1 MAIPPFP
8 SQDLAKLVLGYL
20 AEEQLMTAYDEFL
33 LASPYL
39 DALRNEY
46 DRIFMTSLRN
56 ILAEYRAIK
65 IYVETCKPFLLRKKL
80 FQCSNLLEIVKFL
93 VSYID
98 LNRLHAQEL
107 NVDKISSSKY
117 TSNTRSNV
125 CDVCDSLSWET
136 CMCKAKSPKPVSMIH
151 RASQIEASTLESS
164 IETTALSDLPGN
176 SVTKKKVTKDSA
188 IETAPSQTSSTEQV
202 TDVNLKSWDTN
213 TLSSTSHDP
222 QLPSGPPQDNNT
234 SINFNTQDI
243 ISKSD
248 ESKQK
253 IEEFNNI
260 LNLVCSNNNSS
271 LPRGS
276 SSQDCTN
283 RTIPNA
289 GTFQEF
295 ATGVSE
301 SNDKETSIVPD
312 SSTSEIFNSTV
323 QNNARIENKVNIS
336 QITHIKG
343 PPKAQFLLKVA
354 TSNSQHVPASN
365 TNDSTKTPK
374 SELPKIK
381 SLSKQKIDD
390 PKIKIISDVKV
401 GKSFKSN
408 NNKKAPPIKPVTST
422 PLFQM
427 QTILIN
433 GTPAYKHKPQQGT
446 NFSYTK
452 DEIMAM
458 PTIILVPASDASQN
472 PTIAKSSTVQSVNT
486 VETTT
491 TTTARMLGPLMI
503 DTVSNNTAPS
513 SETIDELIQQ
523 DPSRVAPE
531 MSSVQPID
539 VTHSSLPK
547 DTNLTVSNKTSTPH
561 VLPPTRKSSSTPRR
575 TSHVRVLDFTTPR
588 RILHETINELD
599 TNKIISDEIVD
610 DENNDL
616 PLEDNVVNNDKI
628 IIQKAD
634 SNISITNLPTNP
646 SSIKIKKRNWDAEL
660 RALAVKNDDEAVI
673 KPKLKPEK
681 TKINKKKVS
690 SKDENVQ
697 EIPETDKLTN
707 RNSKKKLTPKT
718 KKSKKKIKSAEIVLD
733 PTEDK
738 KPTDQKALDFPMNP
752 TVNIIKESDWST
764 MEPKENAD
772 NLADIGKHNYSDERV
787 DTPETERLS
796 LQNVIGAKLNISDL
810 LETPYKQVLYDIQ
823 METPKFLGADLPDD
837 PISDIK
843 IMNIPTPRFLATPKP
858 VQATP
863 SSYSS
868 RLTDYSSGG
877 SYYKP
882 DDQDYIPAPELLECA
897 VTVVQEPIKVA
908 HEKPKVTKVDAKEK
922 SQKSSRPQRKC
933 TKNVS
938 YKSPNITARTK
949 DLENQDV
956 ASVSSETSNTSLRE
970 RKADKSIEPRNRL
983 KAKSKTDG
991 KKFVTNIPKS
1001 PLKKETPTKYIRIK
1015 AFRKTPVKE
1024 TLNKGKKKTA
1034 DLFHTLSA
1042 KSLSRKRT
1050 TSKEKNT
1057 TVVPVLTAVPTKS
1070 RRKSS
1075 TPRKLHCT
1083 KSFNSDNANPN
1094 CSDLSKN
1101 TEKLTGVANAYCPQ
1115 DSDTEQQPLRW
1126 SDDGSQDAKY
1136 KENQSVSNADN
1147 DDISKIKE
1155 YIEKSVLEKQFSEN
1169 EGSLHIDLVRR
1180 GFDVETAKIIE
1191 RDLLDAT
1198 PVQDTAVQ
1206 STSDITGLSKIE
1218 VPQSISDKVESNG
1231 SITNNLQ
1238 IVQDEVDEEE
1248 VELSVDECN
1257 EECKNF
1263 VTCEFDE
1270 LSFVPRVDISKLKD
1284 TFSMEVCIEDGV
1296 SIRLRATHFKDLYE
1310 ENLIEPITD
1319 YSKHETE
1326 AAVSSISNIDNLY
1339 TPMKDRRAQCFEIFD
1354 STLTSI
1360 DTPLK
1365 SEINKDTVYET
1376 TVTEIVLEVE
1386 NIEVKEK
1393 SETKKRK
1400 RAQSGISDESL
1411 NKKTKPDT
1419 QYLLNSANIQNIDIE
1434 SVLSKLHG
1442 P

>member
-98 LNRLHAQEL
+98 INRLHAQES
-107 NVDKISSSKY
+107 NVDKISSSKNS
-117 TSNTRSNV
+117 SNTRSNV
-125 CDVCDSLSWET
+125 CDVCDSLSLET
-136 CMCKAKSPKPVSMIH
+136 CECKAKTPKSLSMIH
-151 RASQIEASTLESS
+151 PASQIEASTLESS

-176 SVTKKKVTKDSA
+176 SVTKNKVTKDSA
-188 IETAPSQTSSTEQV
+188 NETATSQTSSTEQV
-202 TDVNLKSWDTN
+202 TDVNLKSWNTN

-222 QLPSGPPQDNNT
+222 QLPSVPPQDNNT
-234 SINFNTQDI
+234 SININTQDI

-271 LPRGS
+271 LPTRGG

-295 ATGVSE
+295 ATGVNE
-301 SNDKETSIVPD
+301 IIDKEKSIVPD
-312 SSTSEIFNSTV
+312 SSTSENFNI
-323 QNNARIENKVNIS
+323 QKNARIESKVNIS

-381 SLSKQKIDD
+381 SLCKQKIDD
-390 PKIKIISDVKV
+390 PKIKILSDVK
-401 GKSFKSN
+401 
-408 NNKKAPPIKPVTST
+408 
-422 PLFQM
+422 
-427 QTILIN
+427 TILIN
-433 GTPAYKHKPQQGT
+433 GTPAYKNKPQQGT

-458 PTIILVPASDASQN
+458 PTIILVPASGASQN
-472 PTIAKSSTVQSVNT
+472 PTMDSSSTVQSVNT
-486 VETTT
+486 AETTT

-503 DTVSNNTAPS
+503 DTVSNNTAHVPS
-513 SETIDELIQQ
+513 SETMDELIR
-523 DPSRVAPE
+523 DPSRAAPQ

-539 VTHSSLPK
+539 ITHSSVPK

-561 VLPPTRKSSSTPRR
+561 VLPPARKSSSTPRR

-588 RILHETINELD
+588 RILHETINEQD
-599 TNKIISDEIVD
+599 TNKMIPNEVISG
-610 DENNDL
+610 ENNDFQ
-616 PLEDNVVNNDKI
+616 LEDNVNNDKI
-628 IIQKAD
+628 VIQKAD
-634 SNISITNLPTNP
+634 SNTSITNLPINTT
-646 SSIKIKKRNWDAEL
+646 STKIKKRNWDAEL

-673 KPKLKPEK
+673 TPKLKPEK
-681 TKINKKKVS
+681 SKINKKKVS

-697 EIPETDKLTN
+697 ETPESDKLTN
-707 RNSKKKLTPKT
+707 KLRSSKKKLSPKT
-718 KKSKKKIKSAEIVLD
+718 KKSKKKIKSVDKVLE
-733 PTEDK
+733 PMEEKEPADK
-738 KPTDQKALDFPMNP
+738 KALDFSMNP
-752 TVNIIKESDWST
+752 TVNIIRESDWST
-764 MEPKENAD
+764 MEPKENED
-772 NLADIGKHNYSDERV
+772 YQADIGKNNYSDERV

-882 DDQDYIPAPELLECA
+882 DDQDYIPAPEVLECA
-897 VTVVQEPIKVA
+897 VTVVQEPIKVVN
-908 HEKPKVTKVDAKEK
+908 EKPKVTKVDAKDK
-922 SQKSSRPQRKC
+922 SQKTSRPQRKC

-949 DLENQDV
+949 DLESQDV
-956 ASVSSETSNTSLRE
+956 ASVSSETSNTSLRD
-970 RKADKSIEPRNRL
+970 RKSEKSIEPRNRL
-983 KAKSKTDG
+983 KAKSKTES
-991 KKFVTNIPKS
+991 KKLVSNIPKS
-1001 PLKKETPTKYIRIK
+1001 PLKKETPKKYIRIK
-1015 AFRKTPVKE
+1015 PFRKTPVKE
-1024 TLNKGKKKTA
+1024 TPNKGRKKTV
-1034 DLFHTLSA
+1034 DMFHTLSA

-1057 TVVPVLTAVPTKS
+1057 TVLPVLTAVPTKS

-1083 KSFNSDNANPN
+1083 KSYNSDNANPN
-1094 CSDLSKN
+1094 SSDLSKSTQN
-1101 TEKLTGVANAYCPQ
+1101 IIGDANVYCPH

-1136 KENQSVSNADN
+1136 KENQSISNADN
-1147 DDISKIKE
+1147 DDISKIRE
-1155 YIEKSVLEKQFSEN
+1155 YIENSVLEKQVPEN

-1180 GFDVETAKIIE
+1180 GFDVETARIIE

-1198 PVQDTAVQ
+1198 PVQDTVVQ
-1206 STSDITGLSKIE
+1206 SSDITSVTKIE
-1218 VPQSISDKVESNG
+1218 VPQNVSDKVEPDG

-1238 IVQDEVDEEE
+1238 IVQDEVDEE

-1257 EECKNF
+1257 EGCKNF

-1270 LSFVPRVDISKLKD
+1270 SSFVPRGDISKLKD

-1296 SIRLRATHFKDLYE
+1296 SIRLRATPFKDLYE
-1310 ENLIEPITD
+1310 ENSIEPNKD
-1319 YSKHETE
+1319 YSTNETE
-1326 AAVSSISNIDNLY
+1326 AAVSSISNIDKLY

-1365 SEINKDTVYET
+1365 SENNKDTVYET

-1393 SETKKRK
+1393 TETKKRK
-1400 RAQSGISDESL
+1400 RAQSGTSDESL

>member
-8 SQDLAKLVLGYL
+8 SQDLAKLVL
-20 AEEQLMTAYDEFL
+20 
-33 LASPYL
+33 
-39 DALRNEY
+39 
-46 DRIFMTSLRN
+46 
-56 ILAEYRAIK
+56 
-65 IYVETCKPFLLRKKL
+65 VETCKPFLLRKKL

-98 LNRLHAQEL
+98 INRLHAQEL

-117 TSNTRSNV
+117 TSNTRISV
-125 CDVCDSLSWET
+125 CDVCDSLSLET
-136 CMCKAKSPKPVSMIH
+136 CMCKAKSPKPVSTIH
-151 RASQIEASTLESS
+151 PACQREASTLESS

-176 SVTKKKVTKDSA
+176 LVTKKKITKDSE
-188 IETAPSQTSSTEQV
+188 IEIAPSQTSSTEQV
-202 TDVNLKSWDTN
+202 TDVNLKSWNTC
-213 TLSSTSHDP
+213 TLSSTSHEP
-222 QLPSGPPQDNNT
+222 QLPSVPPQDINN
-234 SINFNTQDI
+234 SINFNTQDII

-271 LPRGS
+271 TPTSGS
-276 SSQDCTN
+276 NYNSQDSTN

-295 ATGVSE
+295 ATGVGE
-301 SNDKETSIVPD
+301 SNDREKSIVPD
-312 SSTSEIFNSTV
+312 SSTSENSSI
-323 QNNARIENKVNIS
+323 QNNARTENKVNIN

-343 PPKAQFLLKVA
+343 QSKTQFLLKVTTA
-354 TSNSQHVPASN
+354 NSQHGPASN
-365 TNDSTKTPK
+365 TNDSINTPK

-381 SLSKQKIDD
+381 SLSKQKFDD
-390 PKIKIISDVKV
+390 PKIKILSDVKV

-408 NNKKAPPIKPVTST
+408 NNKKAPTVKPVTST

-427 QTILIN
+427 QTIVIN
-433 GTPAYKHKPQQGT
+433 GTPAYKNKQGA

-458 PTIILVPASDASQN
+458 PTIILVPASGASQSA
-472 PTIAKSSTVQSVNT
+472 TTAKSSTAQSVNT

-491 TTTARMLGPLMI
+491 TSAARMLGPLMI
-503 DTVSNNTAPS
+503 DTVSNNSVPAHN
-513 SETIDELIQQ
+513 SETIEEVIPK
-523 DPSRVAPE
+523 DPSRAAQE
-531 MSSVQPID
+531 ISSVQPID
-539 VTHSSLPK
+539 VTHSSVPK

-561 VLPPTRKSSSTPRR
+561 ILPPARKSSSTPRR

-588 RILHETINELD
+588 RILHETINEQD
-599 TNKIISDEIVD
+599 TNKIISDEVVNN
-610 DENNDL
+610 ENSDF
-616 PLEDNVVNNDKI
+616 PLEDSVVNNDKI
-628 IIQKAD
+628 IIQQAD
-634 SNISITNLPTNP
+634 SNTSNANLPTKSN
-646 SSIKIKKRNWDAEL
+646 SFKKRNWDAEL
-660 RALAVKNDDEAVI
+660 RALAVKNDDEAVFT
-673 KPKLKPEK
+673 PKLKPEK
-681 TKINKKKVS
+681 AKINKKKVS

-697 EIPETDKLTN
+697 ETSETDKLTN
-707 RNSKKKLTPKT
+707 KKSKKKLSPKT
-718 KKSKKKIKSAEIVLD
+718 KKSKKKMKSAKIVLESTEEKE
-733 PTEDK
+733 PTDK
-738 KPTDQKALDFPMNP
+738 KTLKCSMNP
-752 TVNIIKESDWST
+752 TVNIIRETDWNT
-764 MEPKENAD
+764 MESKENTD
-772 NLADIGKHNYSDERV
+772 NQSDIGIINYSDERV

-823 METPKFLGADLPDD
+823 METPKFLGADLPDE

-858 VQATP
+858 LQATP
-863 SSYSS
+863 SYSS
-868 RLTDYSSGG
+868 RTTDYSSGG

-882 DDQDYIPAPELLECA
+882 DDQDYIPAREVLECA
-897 VTVVQEPIKVA
+897 VTVVEEPVKVVN
-908 HEKPKVTKVDAKEK
+908 EKPKESKVDVKDK
-922 SQKSSRPQRKC
+922 SEKSSRPQRKC

-938 YKSPNITARTK
+938 YKSLNATARSK

-956 ASVSSETSNTSLRE
+956 ASVSSETSNASSRE
-970 RKADKSIEPRNRL
+970 RKADKSMEPRNRL
-983 KAKSKTDG
+983 KAKSKNDT
-991 KKFVTNIPKS
+991 KKLVTSIHKS
-1001 PLKKETPTKYIRIK
+1001 PLKNETAKKYIRIK

-1024 TLNKGKKKTA
+1024 TPNKGRKKTA

-1050 TSKEKNT
+1050 TSKEKGTNII
-1057 TVVPVLTAVPTKS
+1057 PVLTSVPTKS

-1083 KSFNSDNANPN
+1083 KPFNSDSADPN
-1094 CSDLSKN
+1094 SSDLSKS
-1101 TEKLTGVANAYCPQ
+1101 TQKITGEKNAYCPQ
-1115 DSDTEQQPLRW
+1115 ESDTEQQPLLW
-1126 SDDGSQDAKY
+1126 SDDGSQETKY
-1136 KENQSVSNADN
+1136 KENQSISNTDT

-1155 YIEKSVLEKQFSEN
+1155 FIEKSVIEKQVSES
-1169 EGSLHIDLVRR
+1169 EGSLHDDLVRR

-1206 STSDITGLSKIE
+1206 STSDITSLNKIA
-1218 VPQSISDKVESNG
+1218 VSQNVSDKVESDG
-1231 SITNNLQ
+1231 SISNNLL
-1238 IVQDEVDEEE
+1238 IVQEEDEAEEI
-1248 VELSVDECN
+1248 ELSVDECN
-1257 EECKNF
+1257 EECENF
-1263 VTCEFDE
+1263 VTCEFE
-1270 LSFVPRVDISKLKD
+1270 ESSFVPSVHISKLKD

-1296 SIRLRATHFKDLYE
+1296 PIRLRATPFNGLFE
-1310 ENLIEPITD
+1310 ENSFEPNKDFNTN
-1319 YSKHETE
+1319 ETE
-1326 AAVSSISNIDNLY
+1326 LAVSSICNIDKLY
-1339 TPMKDRRAQCFEIFD
+1339 TPMKDRRAQCIEIFD

-1365 SEINKDTVYET
+1365 KESNKEIVYET
-1376 TVTEIVLEVE
+1376 TVAEIVLEVE
-1386 NIEVKEK
+1386 NVEVKEK

-1400 RAQSGISDESL
+1400 RAQSGVSDESL